1 MDDQFSSMLAYAT
14 ATPGPIR
21 LQIRTADGNVREEE
35 FASSQV
41 LIGRGTGC
49 NLQFPDKTVSS
60 RHALLQAI
68 GPRIAYIDL
77 LSVGGLQVTGQQFN
91 GWMSPDHVFKIGPNE
106 IRLIGNDWLCDS
118 QLPPPQEFRPRDDFR
133 TEYGILPLV
142 ELELLNTP
150 HQGKRWPINR
160 IVTLIGRDDR
170 CRITIADERISRVQ
184 NALLLL
190 PSGLWTIDLIG
201 NTSLML
207 NGVPT
212 PGGLLSPGTE
222 MEIGPYRL
230 TAHYQPS
237 PHHQS
242 PPVQPPV
249 MLNSTP
255 SDPTFLT
262 RSNRIFP
269 TERYHDTII
278 VYPQGDSY
286 FFKDV
291 HIEASR
297 VVDVISQCGVNN
309 LVIDYS
315 NSVQLPFIA
324 LEGLTSICR
333 SIVGRKTQCS
343 ANEATYNVLLGAPLL
358 KSIPHFQTISDAIHA
373 IYAPVQSTP

>member
-1 MDDQFSSMLAYAT
+1 MDDQFSSMLTYAT
-14 ATPGPIR
+14 ATPSPIR
-21 LQIRTADGNVREEE
+21 LQIRDADGNVRDEEYTT
-35 FASSQV
+35 SQV
-41 LIGRGTGC
+41 LIGRGPGC
-49 NLQFPDKTVSS
+49 DLQFADKTVSS

-77 LSVGGLQVTGQQFN
+77 LSVGGIQATGPKFS
-91 GWMSPDHVFKIGPNE
+91 GWISPEHVFKIGRNE
-106 IRLIGNDWLCDS
+106 VRLIADDWVYDDT
-118 QLPPPQEFRPRDDFR
+118 LPSPQEFRPRDEFR
-133 TEYGILPLV
+133 AEYGLLPLV
-142 ELELLNTP
+142 ELELLNTA
-150 HQGKRWPINR
+150 HQGTRWPINR

-170 CRITIADERISRVQ
+170 CRITIADDRISRVQ

-201 NTSLML
+201 NTSLHL
-207 NGVPT
+207 HGAPT

-242 PPVQPPV
+242 HPVQQPA
-249 MLNSTP
+249 MLNTSSTEQA
-255 SDPTFLT
+255 FLT
-262 RSNRIFP
+262 RSNRIFQ
-269 TERYHDTII
+269 TDYYHDTII
-278 VYPQGDSY
+278 VYPQGESY

-297 VVDVISQCGVNN
+297 VVDVISQYGITN

-315 NSVQLPFIA
+315 RCVQLPYMA

-333 SIVGRKTQCS
+333 SITGRRAQCS
-343 ANEATYNVLLGAPLL
+343 ANESTYNVIASAPLL
-358 KSIPHFQTISDAIHA
+358 KSIPHFQTINDAVQA
-373 IYAPVQSTP
+373 IYVPVQTAP